1 MLLILITAGASAI
14 DSKEKLPNVV
24 IIIADDLGYG
34 DLGCFGNS
42 TLQTPHLDKL
52 AAQGLKLTHNVA
64 ADTMCSPSRA
74 ALLTGRY
81 PVRSG
86 NMSES
91 I

>member
-1 MLLILITAGASAI
+1 MLLILVTSGASAVA
-14 DSKEKLPNVV
+14 SKEKLPNVV